1 MRDALSEFKLQS
13 GYLRF
18 REDLGRKETW
28 GEGVQRVMGMHR
40 VKYKDQMSLD
50 LDGFMDYAEH
60 AYFDKLV
67 LGSQRALQFGGD
79 PILAKNSKM
88 YNCLTSYCDRV
99 PFFREAMWW
108 LLSGCG
114 VGFSVLPMYIR
125 KLPTLKAR
133 DLGTKTYV
141 IEDTIEGWA
150 NGVGCLLASFFGES
164 DHMFSEFYGYDVK
177 FDFSQVR
184 GKGAPI
190 SSGFKAPGP
199 DPLMAS
205 LNKIEELI
213 LKNLKDSPSI
223 EVTPILAYDI
233 VMHAS
238 NAVLAGGVRRS
249 ATICIFDK
257 DDMEMRNAK
266 TGNWYIDNP
275 QRARS
280 NNSVALLKNETTWE
294 EFNDIMSSVK
304 QFGEPGFVW
313 LDDLSIV
320 YNPCVEIGMVPALK
334 VASSQEFLKW
344 DAAGITALNPDGT
357 PMEWISGWQG
367 CNLTEI
373 NGAMCKTKESFLRAC
388 RASAILGTL
397 QAGYTDFGYVGRITE
412 EIFRKESLLGC
423 SITGWMNS
431 PEILFNAEILEEGV
445 ALIKQTN
452 EEVARLIGINPAAR
466 LTCSKPSGNA
476 AVILGCASGMKPEE
490 SKRYIRYVQVNPDE
504 YGVEQFKRINPEL
517 FEASVWDANGN
528 DYAIGFAIENEEG
541 VLLKLEVYGVKHLEY
556 VKQAMKHW
564 VEPGTITERCT
575 IPSVRHNISA
585 TINVDDWDA
594 VAKYIYDNRKY
605 FAGIS
610 LLGMDGSLEYN
621 QAPFTE
627 VLDTEQLSTKYG
639 DGVMLAS
646 GLIVDGLHAFEN
658 DLWTAC
664 MYVQDHKLKLEGS
677 RQQVFL
683 KKDWIRRAKKFAR
696 NYFRGNLHRMTYC
709 LKDVHRFYR
718 FNTIRKTYKPVD
730 WISHKEQEK
739 RIDIATMGAV
749 ACSGDSCTIAI

>member
-1 MRDALSEFKLQS
+1 MRDALSEFKLQT
-13 GYLRF
+13 GYLKYL
-18 REDLGRKETW
+18 EDLGRKETW
-28 GEGVQRVMGMHR
+28 GEAVQRVMEMHK
-40 VKYKDQMSLD
+40 VKYNDLMSPELSD
-50 LDGFMDYAEH
+50 LMDFAEH

-79 PILAKNSKM
+79 PILRKNSKM

-99 PFFREAMWW
+99 PFFRETMWW

-114 VGFSVLPMYIR
+114 VGFLVLPQYIR

-177 FDFSQVR
+177 FDFSQIR
-184 GKGAPI
+184 AKGSSI

-199 DPLMAS
+199 EPLMAS

-213 LKNLKDSPSI
+213 LKNLADSPSI

-280 NNSVALLKNETTWE
+280 NNSVALLKNETSWE

-320 YNPCVEIGMVPALK
+320 YNPCVEIGMVPAL
-334 VASSQEFLKW
+334 FRN
-344 DAAGITALNPDGT
+344 G
-357 PMEWISGWQG
+357 EWQSGWQG

-373 NGAMCKTKESFLRAC
+373 NGAMCKTREDFLRAC

-397 QAGYTDFGYVGRITE
+397 QAGYTTFEYVGTITE

-431 PEILFNAEILEEGV
+431 PDILFNAEILEEGV
-445 ALIKQTN
+445 ALIKQIN
-452 EEVARLIGINPAAR
+452 EVVAQLLGINPAAR

-490 SKRYIRYVQVNPDE
+490 SRRYVRYVQVNPDE

-528 DYAIGFAIENEEG
+528 DYAIGFAVENDKG
-541 VLLKLEVYGVKHLEY
+541 VLLKSEVYGVKHLEY
-556 VKQAMKHW
+556 VKRAMEHW
-564 VEPGTITERCT
+564 VQPGTVIERCT

-594 VAKYIYDNRKY
+594 VAKYIYENRQY

-621 QAPFTE
+621 QAPYTE
-627 VLDTEQLSTKYG
+627 VLDTEQLVTKYG

-658 DLWTAC
+658 DLWAAC
-664 MYVQDHKLKLEGS
+664 MYAMDHKLKLGGS
-677 RQQVFL
+677 RAEVFL
-683 KKDWIRRAKKFAR
+683 KKDWIRRAKKYAR
-696 NYFRGNLHRMTYC
+696 NYFRSNLHRMTYC

-718 FNTIRKTYKPVD
+718 FNTIKKTYKPVD
-730 WISHKEQEK
+730 WINHKEQDRK
-739 RIDIATMGAV
+739 IDIATMGAV
-749 ACSGDSCTIAI
+749 ACSGDQCTIAV